1 MTSHS
6 PSLFFFYFLIFSKE
20 EEEEEEEELEETQVV
35 LQQFVTCGLL
45 PVLASVVKREDL
57 CVRHKHTSHILVAHS

>member
-6 PSLFFFYFLIFSKE
+6 PSLIFFLFLFFKFFSKE

-45 PVLASVVKREDL
+45 PVLAMPGPVL
-57 CVRHKHTSHILVAHS
+57 

>member
-1 MTSHS
+1 MGSRLTF
-6 PSLFFFYFLIFSKE
+6 SLFKPWLHIAPPSSFFIFKFFSKE

-45 PVLASVVKREDL
+45 PVLAMPGPVL
-57 CVRHKHTSHILVAHS
+57 

>member
-1 MTSHS
+1 MGSRLTFPLFKPWLHIG
-6 PSLFFFYFLIFSKE
+6 PSLFFFIFIFKFFSKEE

-45 PVLASVVKREDL
+45 PVLAMPGPVL
-57 CVRHKHTSHILVAHS
+57 